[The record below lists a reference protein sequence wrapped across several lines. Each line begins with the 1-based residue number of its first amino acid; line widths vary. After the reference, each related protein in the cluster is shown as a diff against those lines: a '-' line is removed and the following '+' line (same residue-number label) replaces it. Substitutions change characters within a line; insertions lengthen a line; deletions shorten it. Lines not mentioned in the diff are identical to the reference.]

1 MVLFAAFRNAV
12 ATLEAGAKEGTSLM
26 VTFLVYHY
34 LGLLVLF
41 WSFLKSLGL
50 AGQHF
55 QRQFGQEIC
64 VLHTKRKQGKNE
76 STIT

>member
-1 MVLFAAFRNAV
+1 MVLFAGFRNAV
-12 ATLEAGAKEGTSLM
+12 ATLEAGAKEGASLM

-34 LGLLVLF
+34 LGPLVLF
-41 WSFLKSLGL
+41 WSFLKSLGS

-55 QRQFGQEIC
+55 PRQFGHVC
-64 VLHTKRKQGKNE
+64 VLLTKRKQGKNG